1 VVGPNPYLGMRTR
14 ELQGKQTMSNTV
26 ATPILTIKAIAVNKD
41 FWNGGVECVSWIRW
55 AFSPTKQYLIK
66 GWREVLDKCLLIFD
80 NVRPDSE
87 KVRSANGDNSKTAKS
102 IGLHKALF

>member
-1 VVGPNPYLGMRTR
+1 MRTR

-26 ATPILTIKAIAVNKD
+26 ATPNSNDQKLSLSIKD

-66 GWREVLDKCLLIFD
+66 GVA
-80 NVRPDSE
+80 
-87 KVRSANGDNSKTAKS
+87 RSAGQVFAD
-102 IGLHKALF
+102 IR